1 MGNGSFCRRSQLA
14 VTNLV
19 LVLLLLLLL
28 VSPSQS
34 DQRVKLSLYYEALCP
49 YCANF
54 IVNSLSKVFDTGL
67 ISIVDLRLVPWGN
80 GWISPDGSLSCQHG
94 PDECLLNAIEAC
106 AITIYPD
113 VNRHF
118 RFINCVEQL
127 TLQGRQGEWRNC
139 LGATGVGNAPVD
151 CYNGGFG
158 NKLERRN
165 ADETGRLNPPHRF
178 VPWVL
183 VNNRPLQE
191 EFPNFMS
198 HVCKAYKGDC
208 VPAACKSLPATVDSS
223 GEEIRSIPVCYP
235 SQAGNVTSGLQ

>member
-1 MGNGSFCRRSQLA
+1 MGNGSFSFYSH
-14 VTNLV
+14 

-28 VSPSQS
+28 ASPSQS
-34 DQRVKLSLYYEALCP
+34 DRRVALSLYYEALCP

-67 ISIVDLRLVPWGN
+67 ISIVDLRLIPWGN

-113 VNRHF
+113 VTRHF

-127 TLQGRQGEWRNC
+127 TLQGRHGEWSKC
-139 LGATGVGNAPVD
+139 LGTTGLGNAPVD
-151 CYNGGFG
+151 CYNRGYG

-165 ADETGRLNPPHRF
+165 AQETARLNPPHKF

-191 EFPNFMS
+191 EFPNFVS
-198 HVCKAYKGDC
+198 YVCKAYRGAH
-208 VPAACKSLPATVDSS
+208 VPAACKSIPATVVSS
-223 GEEIRSIPVCYP
+223 GEEIRSSSVCYA
-235 SQAGNVTSGLQ
+235 SQARNVTPGLQ